1 MAHLDDLS
9 SANGEVEWLSTV
21 SGAVELRAICG
32 ERASVVHAGRAQPI
46 STLIQQHQSPPTLLS
61 PQEVALPR
69 GHLAILR
76 LAEDV
81 NLQLALCARTQQP

>member
-32 ERASVVHAGRAQPI
+32 ERASVVHAERAQHI
-46 STLIQQHQSPPTLLS
+46 STISRIPPYLELPS
-61 PQEVALPR
+61 PQKVALPR